1 MLNENVPNQ
10 SFESG
15 AVRGTQTGKGRY
27 DLISTFA
34 TRRLALV
41 LERGAARYGDRNWEK
56 GIPLMRHID
65 SLKRHLDQF
74 IEGHT
79 DEDHL
84 AHMLANAM
92 MLVHTEEMV
101 RQGVLPCQLDDR
113 PKYHREPN
121 LWECTDCD

>member
-10 SFESG
+10 SFATG
-15 AVRGTQTGKGRY
+15 AVRGSQKGKGRY

-34 TRRLALV
+34 MRRLAGV

-56 GIPLMRHID
+56 GIDTMRHID
-65 SLKRHLDQF
+65 SLKRHLDQY
-74 IEGHT
+74 IENQD

-92 MLVHTEEMV
+92 MLIHTDEMIKM
-101 RQGVLPCQLDDR
+101 GVYSNKLDTR
-113 PKYHREPN
+113 PKYLQQSLFDE
-121 LWECTDCD
+121 LES